1 MWRGGGEER
10 RGGGC
15 GGGED
20 VVVDERRGGGGG
32 MSAGAERE
40 SRPLFDSRPFH
51 HRSTS
56 GGETKHVIIRITQKE
71 SGFTVG
77 GLTTA

>member
-1 MWRGGGEER
+1 MRGCGGGGEE
-10 RGGGC
+10 
-15 GGGED
+15 E
-20 VVVDERRGGGGG
+20 ERRWRG
-32 MSAGAERE
+32 MSAGAERD

>member
-1 MWRGGGEER
+1 
-10 RGGGC
+10 
-15 GGGED
+15 
-20 VVVDERRGGGGG
+20 